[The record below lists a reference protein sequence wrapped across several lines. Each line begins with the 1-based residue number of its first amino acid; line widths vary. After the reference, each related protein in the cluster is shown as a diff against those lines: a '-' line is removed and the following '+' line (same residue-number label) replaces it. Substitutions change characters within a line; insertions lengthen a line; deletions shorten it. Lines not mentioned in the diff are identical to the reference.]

1 MRNFMNNNE
10 NHRRKELVAKILSSR
25 GRSSSDL
32 ELLET
37 ILHSAYNE
45 IESKEVTERLMDLF
59 GNLGKIYDTDL
70 FELKNVTGMN
80 DRAIASIF
88 SVKETLERILKGEI
102 GKLSVIDHKDR
113 AKLIKYLRV
122 AIGQSRKE
130 HLRAMYFDQSCSLV
144 HEYIQDLGTVNS
156 TPFYVREI
164 IKIGLLTEATS
175 LIIAHNHP
183 TGRAE
188 ASEED
193 QKNTKELN
201 SICDKVGIKLI
212 DHIIITKKGY
222 FSLFDHG
229 LF

>member
-1 MRNFMNNNE
+1 MSNSE
-10 NHRRKELVAKILSSR
+10 NKKIKELETRVLSSK
-25 GRSSSDL
+25 GKSLFDL
-32 ELLET
+32 ELLEA

-45 IESKEVTERLMDLF
+45 IESKEVSERLMDLF
-59 GNLGKIYDTDL
+59 SNLGKIYDTDL

-80 DRAIASIF
+80 DIAIASIF
-88 SVKETLERILKGEI
+88 SVRETLERILKGEI
-102 GKLSVIDHKDR
+102 RKLSITDYKNRV
-113 AKLIKYLRV
+113 KLIKYLRI

-130 HLRAMYFDQSCSLV
+130 HLRAMYFDQSCCLV
-144 HEYIQDLGTVNS
+144 HEYIQDLGTVNN

-175 LIIAHNHP
+175 LIISHNHP

-188 ASEED
+188 PSEED

-201 SICDKVGIKLI
+201 STCDKVGIKLI

-222 FSLFDHG
+222 FSFFDNG